1 MHAQDKIKTYLSLTI
16 LASAIWLMHG
26 FIPAMLWAVVIA
38 ISTWPLR
45 VKIAKKFNLNDI
57 TVATIM
63 TTAVAVLL
71 FFPIAYAL
79 ILAASDF
86 GIFTSWIMNI
96 QQSGIAVPVWIHN
109 IPKIGEQV
117 TNWWLTNLTD
127 PAGLTVFLGNAE
139 HAWLKDLAQ
148 NLGTQAIH
156 RLVTLVLTIVTIFF
170 LYKQGDDLSGK
181 TLTLLEKLTGE
192 SGKRYGLQAATA
204 IRATVNGVV
213 LVGLAEGLVIGI
225 SYWVAGVSHAA
236 ILGLSTG
243 ALAMIPFAAPLIF
256 AGVSVVLLA
265 QGSVAAAI
273 GVFVFGLL
281 VLSIGDHVLRPKII
295 GNSVELPFLWVLLGI
310 LGGVEVFGLIGLFIG
325 PALMALVVMMWS
337 DMTVRPQTVAVKS
350 NIDGTL
356 L

>member
-1 MHAQDKIKTYLSLTI
+1 MQAQDKIKIYLSLTI
-16 LASAIWLMHG
+16 LAAATWLMHG

-38 ISTWPLR
+38 IATWPLR
-45 VKIAKKFNLNDI
+45 VKLAQKSRFNDI
-57 TVATIM
+57 GVAAIM
-63 TTAVAVLL
+63 TAAVAFLL

-86 GIFTSWIMNI
+86 GAMTSWIMNI
-96 QQSGIAVPVWIHN
+96 QQSGMAVPEWVHG
-109 IPKIGEQV
+109 IPKVGDQV
-117 TNWWLTNLTD
+117 AGWWLINLAD

-139 HAWLKDLAQ
+139 HTWLKDIAQ
-148 NLGTQAIH
+148 NLGTQAAH
-156 RLVTLVLTIVTIFF
+156 RLVTLVFTIVTLFF

-181 TLTLLEKLTGE
+181 TLALLEKLTGE

-225 SYWVAGVSHAA
+225 SYWVAGAPHAA
-236 ILGLSTG
+236 ILGLTTG

-256 AGVSVVLLA
+256 TGVSVVLLI
-265 QGSVAAAI
+265 QGSAVAAI
-273 GVFVFGLL
+273 GVFAFGML

-295 GNSVELPFLWVLLGI
+295 GSSVELPFLWVLFGI

-325 PALMALVVMMWS
+325 PALMALVVMMWG
-337 DMTVRPQTVAVKS
+337 DMTEV
-350 NIDGTL
+350 
-356 L
+356 